1 MIKLFLLSL
10 LLFFNSCSDLEP
22 EMKRKTTSVK
32 ISHNIFNSNNRSI
45 SINED
50 LFPVYHLISVEPN
63 IEVLML
69 DNDMTAEVLVPV
81 DTSLWIEYINWT
93 QEQPD
98 IYYQSGI
105 SDDFIVTHDSPE
117 RIKIWI
123 DTKIN
128 PDYPF
133 QEEETTTDEEED
145 TTEDEDIVIE
155 EDIIEEEET
164 EPETEEEEI
173 DTTLLAHYKFE
184 GDLTDSSSYGRDL
197 ELCTGS
203 TAFSYS
209 IANFQGWDGPSG
221 QAAWF
226 YGGQCAENEFR
237 GTTGASP
244 LGMSDDFT
252 ISFWINPTLSN
263 QSFDEWHSVMSTG
276 DSTSGYRFQIDH
288 SGNEEL
294 RFAGALKVDIEAD
307 WIFFTYTKSTGT
319 ILSND
324 NKKIRVYKNGELESY
339 VYPITTLWDK
349 LKIGM
354 NRNGGGGWYGFIDDV
369 RIYDRAFTEDEI
381 EELYESYE

>member
-173 DTTLLAHYKFE
+173 DATLLAHYKFE

-226 YGGQCAENEFR
+226 YGGQCAENEFN
-237 GTTGASP
+237 
-244 LGMSDDFT
+244 F
-252 ISFWINPTLSN
+252 
-263 QSFDEWHSVMSTG
+263 
-276 DSTSGYRFQIDH
+276 
-288 SGNEEL
+288 
-294 RFAGALKVDIEAD
+294 K
-307 WIFFTYTKSTGT
+307 
-319 ILSND
+319 
-324 NKKIRVYKNGELESY
+324 
-339 VYPITTLWDK
+339 
-349 LKIGM
+349 
-354 NRNGGGGWYGFIDDV
+354 
-369 RIYDRAFTEDEI
+369 
-381 EELYESYE
+381 